1 MLPQKHVRR
10 LSEDEARGISMQDL
24 QTFQLPERSGNWCF
38 PIPSTFHPKTAPE
51 ADLKPKL
58 IQIPLYNPTQ
68 SNPER
73 EIIIQ
78 HNNNSNQS
86 PIVT

>member
-1 MLPQKHVRR
+1 MYAGYPKMRPGAFQCKISRR
-10 LSEDEARGISMQDL
+10 FNFPSAVELVFSNSE
-24 QTFQLPERSGNWCF
+24 N
-38 PIPSTFHPKTAPE
+38 FHPKTAPE

-78 HNNNSNQS
+78 QNNNSNQS